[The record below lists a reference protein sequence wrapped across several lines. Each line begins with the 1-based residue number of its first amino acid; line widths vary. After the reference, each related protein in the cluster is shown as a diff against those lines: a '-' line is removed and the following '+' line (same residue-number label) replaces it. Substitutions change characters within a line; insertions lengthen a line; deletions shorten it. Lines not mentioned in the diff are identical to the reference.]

1 MSVYGYLYQLIKGF
15 KGELELPIE
24 DGVSLY
30 SLDGEVTLILYMNH
44 TECKIPVKTIEG
56 TSKGFTVNDLISVDV
71 RYDYTEEF
79 SLNFSEA
86 TPRLLESLMKGR
98 VDFIVRSGTG
108 SEIRFKLSGGSPRME
123 YGPVSEHLVGKEIK
137 LFDIIP
143 DNTYM
148 YKLGDVYLSLP
159 ETSTIKICL
168 V

>member
-44 TECKIPVKTIEG
+44 TECKIPVRTIEG
-56 TSKGFTVNDLISVDV
+56 TPRGFIVNDLVSVDV
-71 RYDYTEEF
+71 RSEYTEEF

-86 TPRLLESLMKGR
+86 TPKLLESLMKGR
-98 VDFIVRSGTG
+98 VDFTIKSGTG
-108 SEIRFKLSGGSPRME
+108 SVIQFKLSGGSPIME
-123 YGPVSEHLVGKEIK
+123 CGPVSEHLVGKEIG
-137 LFDIIP
+137 LFDIMP
-143 DNTYM
+143 DNTYI